1 MIRRFLDDHRGF
13 TLPEILI
20 AAAVMLII
28 MGGVMSLYLGSQR
41 TAKVETDFADV
52 QDNLRLALDQLT
64 KDVRMAGFLVA
75 GAPITDISQTAFTLR
90 TTSPFRRYARIIDP
104 GPDPD
109 PDPDTVTTT
118 KTFTVYSASM
128 AECFRPG
135 DKVRIIRPPNQEQP
149 GSGVAGAALVFDVSA
164 VDPTVPSISLSGFS
178 AGTDYAYAAG
188 DMVVRVADGAPVVS
202 EIRYQF
208 NPSPANS
215 LERIVNGGTPQ
226 ILARNLTDV
235 AFAYVLNDEGEVRT
249 VNVVI
254 TGATSPEPDPD
265 NRIPRRTRTLRS
277 SIAVRN
283 I

>member
-1 MIRRFLDDHRGF
+1 MIRKRLNDNRGF

-41 TAKVETDFADV
+41 SAKVETDFADV

-64 KDVRMAGFLVA
+64 KDVRMAGFLVV
-75 GAPITDISQTAFTLR
+75 GAPIADTSATAFTVR
-90 TTSPFRRYARIIDP
+90 TTSPFRRYARITA
-104 GPDPD
+104 PDSS
-109 PDPDTVTTT
+109 TAGS

-128 AECFRPG
+128 AERFRPG

-149 GSGVAGAALVFDVSA
+149 GSGVAGAALVFEVSA
-164 VDPTVPSISLSGFS
+164 VDPAVPSISLSGFS
-178 AGTDYAYAAG
+178 AGIDYAYAAG

>member
-1 MIRRFLDDHRGF
+1 MIRKRLNDNRGF

-41 TAKVETDFADV
+41 SAKVETDFADV

-64 KDVRMAGFLVA
+64 KDVRMAGFLVV
-75 GAPITDISQTAFTLR
+75 GAPIADTSATAFTVR
-90 TTSPFRRYARIIDP
+90 TTSPFRRYARITA
-104 GPDPD
+104 PDSS
-109 PDPDTVTTT
+109 TAGS

-128 AECFRPG
+128 AERFRPG